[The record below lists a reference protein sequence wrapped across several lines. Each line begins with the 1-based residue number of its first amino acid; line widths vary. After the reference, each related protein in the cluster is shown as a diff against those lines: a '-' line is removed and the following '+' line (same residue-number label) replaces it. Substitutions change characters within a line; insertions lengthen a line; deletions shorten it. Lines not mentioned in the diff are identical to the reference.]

1 MLTSADRHI
10 LFSMGQSGAGVV
22 VVVVVVVVGPEPD
35 AGGGG
40 GKQASEWRIATR
52 TIIKIVFRFMM

>member
-1 MLTSADRHI
+1 
-10 LFSMGQSGAGVV
+10 MGQSGAGVV
-22 VVVVVVVVGPEPD
+22 VVVVVVVSGPEPD